1 MNAKYNFGGIS
12 KFLGVFKVR
21 VGQGDM
27 ATRIKSMHKK
37 GHTDIDMV
45 EFDGKMTKAEVCQEL
60 LKVERFK
67 KFTDVI
73 NETYNK
79 KTGLAV
85 AKASPAKSAAVK
97 KEKAV
102 DKPKQTKKEKVS
114 AVKKPKV
121 VIQKPIDD
129 DLDLEIEELKNL
141 VV

>member
-79 KTGLAV
+79 KTGLVV